1 LINYIFRMSDGE
13 YEGDAN
19 DEGSFQDDDYNE
31 GSFNDEFGEEDNHK
45 ENEIL
50 EAGDDIRDGDV
61 EIIQN
66 NNLKDKKEK
75 VTTRYLTKYEKARII
90 GSRALQIS
98 KNAPIFVEIEP
109 GEWDPIKIAEKELV
123 ERKIPFII
131 RRYLPDGNFEDWR
144 VEDLI
149 ID

>member
-1 LINYIFRMSDGE
+1 M
-13 YEGDAN
+13 
-19 DEGSFQDDDYNE
+19 
-31 GSFNDEFGEEDNHK
+31 K
-45 ENEIL
+45 EMLMTKEVFKMMITMKEVL
-50 EAGDDIRDGDV
+50 TTSSEKKITIRKMRF
-61 EIIQN
+61 
-66 NNLKDKKEK
+66 LKR
-75 VTTRYLTKYEKARII
+75 TRYLTKYEKARII

>member
-1 LINYIFRMSDGE
+1 MSDGE

-31 GSFNDEFGEEDNHK
+31 GSFNDEFGEEDNQK

-50 EAGDDIRDGDV
+50 EAGDDIREGDV